1 LIADQ
6 AITDAVCADLLNRQL
21 PEAFALSLIHSL
33 VVQPRSLLP
42 LGRRWSEGPD
52 EGAVCLSAP
61 RPPEQPPHPAPLPKG
76 RGKVAAPLPRF
87 PHLLSSRAR
96 GRAARDPAQSVRS
109 TAHHTK
115 VWVPALA
122 RGLGRDD
129 KLSRGERPRTKR
141 PGIAPG
147 PFRISRAL
155 SLVARDDSPMG
166 SRPSRAKKER
176 KPTRLALLM
185 SALRLPCGERPQRA
199 YREPGRKP

>member
-1 LIADQ
+1 MAK
-6 AITDAVCADLLNRQL
+6 AWKG
-21 PEAFALSLIHSL
+21 PL
-33 VVQPRSLLP
+33 VFLLP

-122 RGLGRDD
+122 RG
-129 KLSRGERPRTKR
+129 TKR

-155 SLVARDDSPMG
+155 SLVARAASPMG
-166 SRPSRAKKER
+166 SGRSRAKKER